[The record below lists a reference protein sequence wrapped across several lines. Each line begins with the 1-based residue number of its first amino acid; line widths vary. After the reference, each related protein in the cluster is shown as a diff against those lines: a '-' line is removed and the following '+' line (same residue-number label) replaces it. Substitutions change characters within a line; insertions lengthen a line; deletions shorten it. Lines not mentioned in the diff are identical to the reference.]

1 MKRGRTVV
9 LLVATAALVF
19 TTGTGAA
26 LADKTAWSIDSA
38 TPTVYVT
45 SAGCS
50 ADVTTTYTHASAG
63 KLEVEAFVN
72 GVSQGV
78 QTYAFNGK
86 GTETTTSTQVS
97 GAGGSSFTFALTLVK
112 QGSSAAAEAT
122 TTTSPTFACGI
133 SVPQG

>member
-1 MKRGRTVV
+1 MKRGHAVV
-9 LLVATAALVF
+9 LLVATAALVS
-19 TTGTGAA
+19 TTGTGTA

-38 TPTVYVT
+38 TPTVYVS

-78 QTYAFNGK
+78 QAYVFNGK
-86 GTETTTSTQVS
+86 GTETATSARVT
-97 GAGGSSFTFALTLVK
+97 GANGSSFSFTVSLLK
-112 QGSSAAAEAT
+112 QGSSAAPEAT
-122 TTTSPTFACGI
+122 ATTSPTFPCGT